1 MVSICWDW
9 LYFIEKLVGSL
20 NRPFDTLWQARGHFS
35 SFLKYRVFH
44 LGRRP
49 WVPRLGSGAWVY
61 RKARERGTHFCGVPL
76 NASKWLAETVATLTP
91 GPKITIPYNT
101 LLFNKIVY
109 TQPTIIELID
119 RAERYQNTLRR
130 NNRVNTR
137 AALARKLGISKASL
151 TQIMNLLKLAPEMK
165 SYLKKLDDQ
174 ELLHYNISPK
184 TKVRIWT
191 GSAII

>member
-1 MVSICWDW
+1 
-9 LYFIEKLVGSL
+9 
-20 NRPFDTLWQARGHFS
+20 
-35 SFLKYRVFH
+35 
-44 LGRRP
+44 
-49 WVPRLGSGAWVY
+49 
-61 RKARERGTHFCGVPL
+61 
-76 NASKWLAETVATLTP
+76 LAETVATLTP

-137 AALARKLGISKASL
+137 AALARKLGISKARL

-165 SYLKKLDDQ
+165 SYIKKLDDQ